1 MSLGVRKTPRQTRS
15 RATVDAILDATI
27 RVLLSRG
34 YQGTTTIA
42 VAERA
47 GVSVGSLYQY
57 FPHKDSIIAA
67 LLKRHMADVMRC
79 VDEALRTADG
89 NDRERAIRAIVQAG
103 IAAHR
108 IHPALHKVMVEQ
120 VPRIGQMKAAMNTS
134 RLVTRRLADWFDA
147 HPRLGIVD
155 AERTAF
161 VVETLVEALTHR
173 VIVDKAAGMSERDL
187 EDETTR
193 ILLAYIDR
201 G

>member
-1 MSLGVRKTPRQTRS
+1 MIVGPRKVPRQTRS
-15 RATVDAILDATI
+15 RATVNAILDATI
-27 RVLLSRG
+27 RVLLLRG

-67 LLKRHMADVMRC
+67 LLKRHLADVTRC
-79 VDEALRTADG
+79 VDDALATADG
-89 NDRERAIRAIVQAG
+89 NHREHAIRAIVRAG

-108 IHPALHKVMVEQ
+108 IHPALHKVLVEQ

-134 RLVTRRLADWFDA
+134 RIVTRRLADWFDA
-147 HPRLGIVD
+147 HPRLGIAD

-161 VVETLVEALTHR
+161 VVETIVEALTHR
-173 VIVDKAAGMSERDL
+173 VIIDKAQEMNERDL
-187 EDETTR
+187 EDEATR
-193 ILLAYIDR
+193 ILMAYLAN
-201 G
+201 